1 MKINIVILILL
12 IILLLF
18 QAIYSITMMKNVDE
32 IKYMVER
39 IYYKVG

>member
-1 MKINIVILILL
+1 MKINIIILILL
-12 IILLLF
+12 IVLLLF
-18 QAIYSITMMKNVDE
+18 QTIYSITMMKNVDE

>member
-1 MKINIVILILL
+1 MKINIVILILF